1 MLCPALV
8 ENCPDLAAICEV
20 RALDPARQLDAVVDV
35 IFERGRI
42 ARIGPGAAQSL
53 PGADGARIISGRG
66 KWLLPGFV
74 DMHVHFREPGH
85 EYKED
90 VRTGLAAAA
99 AGGFVHV
106 CAMPN
111 TNPVN
116 DCRAVTEMLL
126 HRASL
131 CLGPSLHPIGAITKG
146 LQGQQLTE
154 MGELK
159 SAGVVA
165 VSDDGVCVQ
174 SAAVMRRAL
183 EYAKAFD
190 LPVIQHAEDAELVA
204 GGDMHEGRVSA
215 NLGLR
220 GRPRVAEDVI
230 VARDVILSEY
240 LGARYHVAH
249 ASTEG
254 TVRLVREAKSRGAKV
269 TCEVTPHHLLLT
281 EDSCL
286 GYDTFC
292 KVNPPLR
299 EAADIEALVA
309 ALADGTIDAIATDHA
324 PHSSLEKDC
333 EFTSAAPGMVGLE
346 LCFGLLLG
354 LVQSGKLGLNRLID
368 ALSTKPALIM
378 GIEPPR
384 LSEGALA
391 ELVLIDP
398 EQRWTLTRRGSR
410 SKSYNSPFLD
420 QEIEGRVLLTMAR
433 GNIVYEIDGGIS

>member
-1 MLCPALV
+1 M
-8 ENCPDLAAICEV
+8 
-20 RALDPARQLDAVVDV
+20 
-35 IFERGRI
+35 
-42 ARIGPGAAQSL
+42 
-53 PGADGARIISGRG
+53 
-66 KWLLPGFV
+66 
-74 DMHVHFREPGH
+74 
-85 EYKED
+85 
-90 VRTGLAAAA
+90 
-99 AGGFVHV
+99 
-106 CAMPN
+106 
-111 TNPVN
+111 
-116 DCRAVTEMLL
+116 
-126 HRASL
+126 
-131 CLGPSLHPIGAITKG
+131 
-146 LQGQQLTE
+146 
-154 MGELK
+154 
-159 SAGVVA
+159 
-165 VSDDGVCVQ
+165 
-174 SAAVMRRAL
+174 
-183 EYAKAFD
+183 
-190 LPVIQHAEDAELVA
+190 
-204 GGDMHEGRVSA
+204 
-215 NLGLR
+215 
-220 GRPRVAEDVI
+220 
-230 VARDVILSEY
+230 
-240 LGARYHVAH
+240 
-249 ASTEG
+249 G